1 MRIGWVCVRNKALR
15 EKLLSYK
22 ATADLHTNIFSQL
35 VLAQYL
41 ADNDIDA
48 HIEKTKVLYK
58 HKAELMMDCMRKYLP
73 EGVEFTPTEG
83 GMFLWAKLPNGM
95 SAVDL
100 YRVALARALPSAR
113 ATRSMKRSATSAR
126 SASITPTAATRSSK
140 RASASSAKPARS

>member
-1 MRIGWVCVRNKALR
+1 MLGTFSKIVAPGMRIGWVCVRNKALR

-73 EGVEFTPTEG
+73 ERGVHADG
-83 GMFLWAKLPNGM
+83 GRHVPVGQA
-95 SAVDL
+95 AERYV
-100 YRVALARALPSAR
+100 
-113 ATRSMKRSATSAR
+113 RS
-126 SASITPTAATRSSK
+126 
-140 RASASSAKPARS
+140 